1 MALQQGERT
10 TTHAPRVTLLHWPER
25 VAAASIVRP
34 LRRIDN
40 DPIAGKAG
48 GTAIRRRPGGDVA
61 GSARRPF

>member
-10 TTHAPRVTLLHWPER
+10 TTHAPRPTLLHWPER

-40 DPIAGKAG
+40 DPATRQAVGPAV
-48 GTAIRRRPGGDVA
+48 RRRPGGGVA